1 VTIKVS
7 WIELGHDGA
16 FLVARLRS
24 KLREKVTSRTRER
37 GERRKE
43 RDAYFLDGGK
53 K

>member
-1 VTIKVS
+1 MTIKVS

-37 GERRKE
+37 GGREEKGERGV
-43 RDAYFLDGGK
+43 LS
-53 K
+53 